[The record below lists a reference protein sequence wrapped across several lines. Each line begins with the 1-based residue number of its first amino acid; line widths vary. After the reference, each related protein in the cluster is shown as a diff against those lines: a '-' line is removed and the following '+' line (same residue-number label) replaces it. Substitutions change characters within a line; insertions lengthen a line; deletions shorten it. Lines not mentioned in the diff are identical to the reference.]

1 MKSTNDT
8 SLIQTY
14 LDYCKYNKRLDEK
27 TVKAYA
33 IDLRHFYMAFPDQP
47 LISRTP
53 QAIEAYISS
62 LHALFKPRTVKR
74 KIASIKAFYHHL
86 EYRDIISITPF
97 AKLQTRFREPLI
109 LPKTI
114 PLHTVEQLL
123 AKIYTQHSN
132 ASTPYQQMHTLRDA
146 AIIELL
152 FMTGFRISELCS
164 LRNNSINLHTGTIL
178 VYGKGDKERCLQITN
193 PNVLSILS
201 KYKSSVPFCPDP
213 YAPFFVNQ
221 NGTAVSDQSIRR
233 MIRKYCKLANIN
245 LHITP
250 HMFRH
255 TFATSL
261 LDADVDIRYIQEMLG
276 HSSIT
281 TTEIYTHV
289 STAKQ
294 TDILTNKHPRK
305 DFRLV

>member
-33 IDLRHFYMAFPDQP
+33 IDLQHFYMAFPDQP

-152 FMTGFRISELCS
+152 FMTGIRISELCS

-213 YAPFFVNQ
+213 
-221 NGTAVSDQSIRR
+221 
-233 MIRKYCKLANIN
+233 
-245 LHITP
+245 
-250 HMFRH
+250 
-255 TFATSL
+255 
-261 LDADVDIRYIQEMLG
+261 
-276 HSSIT
+276 
-281 TTEIYTHV
+281 
-289 STAKQ
+289 
-294 TDILTNKHPRK
+294 
-305 DFRLV
+305 

>member
-33 IDLRHFYMAFPDQP
+33 IDLRHFYMALPDQP

-109 LPKTI
+109 LPKQFLSTRLSSFSQNI
-114 PLHTVEQLL
+114 HTAWQRRHPLS
-123 AKIYTQHSN
+123 AN
-132 ASTPYQQMHTLRDA
+132 AHATRCRNH
-146 AIIELL
+146 
-152 FMTGFRISELCS
+152 RIAFYD
-164 LRNNSINLHTGTIL
+164 G
-178 VYGKGDKERCLQITN
+178 N
-193 PNVLSILS
+193 PNI
-201 KYKSSVPFCPDP
+201 
-213 YAPFFVNQ
+213 
-221 NGTAVSDQSIRR
+221 
-233 MIRKYCKLANIN
+233 
-245 LHITP
+245 
-250 HMFRH
+250 
-255 TFATSL
+255 
-261 LDADVDIRYIQEMLG
+261 
-276 HSSIT
+276 
-281 TTEIYTHV
+281 
-289 STAKQ
+289 
-294 TDILTNKHPRK
+294 
-305 DFRLV
+305 